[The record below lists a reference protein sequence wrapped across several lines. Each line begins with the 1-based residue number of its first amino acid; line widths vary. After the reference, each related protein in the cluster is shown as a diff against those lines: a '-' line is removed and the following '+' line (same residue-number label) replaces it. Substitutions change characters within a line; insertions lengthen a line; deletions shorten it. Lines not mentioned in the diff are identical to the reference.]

1 MAFTQQKERQ
11 MVFTTKLVE
20 EATDKI
26 NDGIVLKRYQN
37 PWLKSEIGLRRS
49 GVSFRMT
56 DDEQQEYV
64 RCALDVHYFVEKYCK
79 VKRED
84 GSIGSIK
91 LRDYQKEMLDN
102 FVNNRFSILMA
113 SRQIGKCFSFNTLC
127 SVEKDG
133 IQIDF
138 RIGKLYYYLLSKER
152 TLTFFEKVKVKLYD
166 WLYFLETYNQL
177 ERNP

>member
-26 NDGIVLKRYQN
+26 NDGIILKRYQN
-37 PWLKSEIGLRRS
+37 PWLKSEIGLRRA

-113 SRQIGKCFSFNTLC
+113 SRQVGKC
-127 SVEKDG
+127 
-133 IQIDF
+133 
-138 RIGKLYYYLLSKER
+138 
-152 TLTFFEKVKVKLYD
+152 
-166 WLYFLETYNQL
+166 NQL
-177 ERNP
+177 ITKVLCEIIDDKGNIINIEIPMYKLLFMYKIDKNIFDYLKFFLYKIINIIN

>member
-1 MAFTQQKERQ
+1 
-11 MVFTTKLVE
+11 
-20 EATDKI
+20 
-26 NDGIVLKRYQN
+26 
-37 PWLKSEIGLRRS
+37 
-49 GVSFRMT
+49 
-56 DDEQQEYV
+56 
-64 RCALDVHYFVEKYCK
+64 
-79 VKRED
+79 
-84 GSIGSIK
+84 
-91 LRDYQKEMLDN
+91 
-102 FVNNRFSILMA
+102 MA

-177 ERNP
+177 ERKP